1 MLKEGNIRL
10 SGLFYKLGQKIGK
23 GLIKGK
29 TYYKYLLGDDRE
41 SIGAESLIGSKIAG
55 QIIKENAISKNR
67 EHNRQINRLGQVLA
81 SHLKNKYYKFRFFII
96 KSKDVNAF
104 AVPGGFIFITSSL
117 FKEVKSRPDELAF
130 VFAHEIM
137 HIILKH
143 PIKKI
148 LSDYSSR
155 AVGKIL
161 NKGGSLG
168 ILMNQIITSL
178 FKNTYSRDK
187 EFEADSKAIK
197 LMQACNYEPSK
208 AISLLGK
215 LKKRPVEVPAYNY
228 FSSHPDIDDRI
239 KNINGLLSE

>member
-1 MLKEGNIRL
+1 
-10 SGLFYKLGQKIGK
+10 
-23 GLIKGK
+23 
-29 TYYKYLLGDDRE
+29 
-41 SIGAESLIGSKIAG
+41 
-55 QIIKENAISKNR
+55 
-67 EHNRQINRLGQVLA
+67 
-81 SHLKNKYYKFRFFII
+81 
-96 KSKDVNAF
+96 
-104 AVPGGFIFITSSL
+104 
-117 FKEVKSRPDELAF
+117 
-130 VFAHEIM
+130 M

-155 AVGKIL
+155 AVGKLL
-161 NKGGSLG
+161 NKGGSFG

-178 FKNTYSRDK
+178 FKNAYSRDK

-215 LKKRPVEVPAYNY
+215 LKKRPVDIPVYNY

-239 KNINGLLSE
+239 KNINELLLE